1 MESLPKEI
9 LFMIFQNLHPLE
21 LVPLSRVNNRW
32 RDVALHPRLHKCLHL
47 QHGQRI
53 SSLAVCKYISKF
65 KHSLE
70 DLNLQDCYWL
80 KTGPLSSALQ
90 TCRKLRSLNVM
101 GCEVSKK
108 TICSVFKNNKNVST
122 LEWSLNYDDMYTST
136 TSLSRNQELKL
147 LTSFCGE
154 LNQAFKGLDRLTI
167 AICLTRK
174 NAQLMNNSAVPIICR
189 GLCLRKFTLQWTEIR
204 GGPCSCFELAIEGSR
219 SLFENQSCS
228 GEHLPERS
236 VVFSSKLKEIFLVAL
251 ASQRDCGKLH
261 SFLFPYWATME
272 PPSLY
277 INHLQILEDV
287 SLTNIDLGDLRVC
300 DSTLLSAI
308 LSKQTLHYLNLC
320 GLKIDGHLLQVVA
333 TSSPNLKVLNLH
345 NCVGCFEL
353 LQGLK
358 SLAICC
364 PNLSQLNLHGVH
376 LQASNGKWQNTLIEV
391 IAEFKHLV
399 SLSVCACVLCQAGE
413 SKRVGS
419 SVDFS
424 GKLMKTGKRVSHCS
438 SVGSATQN
446 ELSCEGCFERMTKSC
461 REITEF
467 ELIRLS
473 VPGLTF
479 TKTHYDPVQCN
490 TSSIERCHSIRGVFD
505 TLVAVQNWTSLQRL
519 TLAVPFMKGNL
530 KFLTVITQNCSKL
543 QFLSLAVMASLGH
556 SGNVVLLQQALS
568 YCHQLRD
575 LRLEQPSFGITE
587 SFMLTLGQLKHL
599 ERVCIIAK
607 GGTMKM
613 YPQAVLSVFEKCC
626 KLYFFQVLCDITL
639 KASRALVDAVTQRF
653 AKARP
658 GLVMSVV
665 PFRDSRTQL
674 LSFDIA
680 KSIPVVHFKE
690 MFLFGST
697 VATKLPV

>member
-32 RDVALHPRLHKCLHL
+32 HDVALHPRLHRCLHL

-90 TCRKLRSLNVM
+90 TCQKLRSLNVM

-108 TICSVFKNNKNVST
+108 TICSVFKNNKNVTT

-167 AICLTRK
+167 VICLTQK
-174 NAQLMNNSAVPIICR
+174 NAQLINNSAVPIICR

-236 VVFSSKLKEIFLVAL
+236 VVFSSKLKEMFLVAL

-333 TSSPNLKVLNLH
+333 TSSPNLKVFNLH

-364 PNLSQLNLHGVH
+364 PSLSQLNLHGVH

-438 SVGSATQN
+438 SV
-446 ELSCEGCFERMTKSC
+446 
-461 REITEF
+461 
-467 ELIRLS
+467 
-473 VPGLTF
+473 
-479 TKTHYDPVQCN
+479 
-490 TSSIERCHSIRGVFD
+490 SIERCHSIRGVFD

-613 YPQAVLSVFEKCC
+613 YPHAVLSVFEKCC

-653 AKARP
+653 AEARP